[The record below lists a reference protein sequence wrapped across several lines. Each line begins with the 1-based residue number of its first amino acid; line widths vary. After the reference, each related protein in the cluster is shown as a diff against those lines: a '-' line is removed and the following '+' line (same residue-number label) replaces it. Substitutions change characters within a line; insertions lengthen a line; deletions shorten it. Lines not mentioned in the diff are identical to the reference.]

1 MSTVLTEPSYY
12 VELINGREI
21 QKPLPKKLHALIQ
34 KRILLE
40 LEKQIGS
47 QPAEAF
53 PALNVRC
60 GEDRL
65 VPDIVVASANARYE
79 DGDLAEGA
87 YVTVEILSPGQTI
100 GFLFDKADRLVRT
113 GTQYCWIIW
122 PARKQAWIYTA
133 DFLKEA
139 HDALTAE
146 GLVTLRI
153 ECAQLFAGLE

>member
-1 MSTVLTEPSYY
+1 MSTVLTEPIYH
-12 VELINGREI
+12 VELIDGREI
-21 QKPLPKKLHALIQ
+21 EKPLPKKLHARIQ
-34 KRILLE
+34 QRIQME
-40 LEKQIGS
+40 LAKQIGS
-47 QPAEAF
+47 YPAEVL

-65 VPDIVVASANARYE
+65 IPDIVVASESARYQ

-87 YVTVEILSPGQTI
+87 YLAVEIMSPGQTI

-113 GTQYCWIIW
+113 GTKWCWIVW
-122 PARKQAWIYTA
+122 PARRQAWIYTS
-133 DFLKEA
+133 DSLKEA

-146 GLVTLRI
+146 GLVSFRI